1 MLAVCA
7 EYCLNV
13 SEEESTIAEIT
24 CFDRVHFA
32 YKSYNIAMASTRP
45 LDKTEIL
52 KMTNFVL
59 ENKKKITIKVD
70 RTQTRDH

>member
-7 EYCLNV
+7 KYCLNV

-32 YKSYNIAMASTRP
+32 YKTYNIIAMASTHP

-59 ENKKKITIKVD
+59 ENKKRTIKVD